1 MSDIRHSRASS
12 KRKSRDA
19 SDEPT
24 TRKKQHRQAEVE
36 SDEDVQFE
44 DPSSEEEL
52 DVDSTRSKKA
62 SGTRKE
68 KEYPS
73 VNELKKR
80 IRDVK
85 RLLAKG
91 TLPADARVLQ
101 ERALAGYEQDL
112 AEETARRQRSH
123 MIKKYHFVRFL
134 DRKTATKQLNR
145 LLRREKNLDLDSK
158 EKDRLQRK
166 IHEARVNLNYTIYCP
181 LPEKYISLY
190 PKRDAKTDTKTDGDA
205 SDPKPESEGPKPPL
219 WSVVEKCMEEGTLD
233 DLREGRMN
241 ISADGKPIP
250 VREKPLPVANKQ
262 KSKKEDAD
270 GKKSRKDL
278 HAHKNAPAK
287 RDKQARK
294 DYGRE
299 RDRLQDVAVEPAED
313 DSDGGF
319 FEE

>member
-134 DRKTATKQLNR
+134 
-145 LLRREKNLDLDSK
+145 